1 MSFFSHEVI
10 TVRKKQH
17 QPLGLFLAG
26 GEMYIMACL
35 ALWSVTDGF
44 IGNFYWKN
52 DVGEIK
58 TPANSLPY
66 TLTVKHKEN
75 KFLTGKN
82 VSELS
87 QGMFCL

>member
-1 MSFFSHEVI
+1 MTFSNGE
-10 TVRKKQH
+10 
-17 QPLGLFLAG
+17 
-26 GEMYIMACL
+26 EMYIMVCL
-35 ALWSVTDGF
+35 ALWPVTDGF

-58 TPANSLPY
+58 PPANSLPN
-66 TLTVKHKEN
+66 TLTVNHKEN